1 MATATASPITDY
13 RQEWFEIEDATYLN
27 LAGQSPMPKVAH
39 RAVQAAI
46 EWKKFPHHIADS
58 AYFEVPNRIR
68 ASIATLIDAKAEEI
82 ALTTGAS
89 TGMSAVAYGL
99 TWKPG
104 DEVLTA
110 KGEFPLQYA
119 TWKPMEAREGIVMKV
134 VAPRDRFITADD
146 FLAAMT
152 TKTRMV
158 SVSLV
163 RFDNAVRLDAARI
176 AAACHA
182 QGALLLLDV
191 SQCCGGIPL
200 NVDELG
206 ADFLVCAGYKWLL
219 SPYGT
224 GFFWCKNEHTEK
236 MRPGPFYWAAQEGA
250 ENFSSL
256 SCESPKAVP
265 GARRWDMAE
274 TSNYFNFA
282 AMDASLQF
290 VLEFGPET
298 VEAHNRKLI
307 DFLFERLPK
316 DRCVPASPLDSVR
329 RGPYGCFAAR
339 SPEKTAELYHKLAK
353 EKIITS
359 LREGNIRVSP
369 HLFNTER
376 DIDRLITAITL

>member
-1 MATATASPITDY
+1 MATATTSPITDY

-39 RAVQAAI
+39 RAVQTAI
-46 EWKKFPHHIADS
+46 EWKKFPHHITDS

-68 ASIATLIDAKAEEI
+68 ASIAQLIAAKPEEI

-99 TWKPG
+99 AWKLG
-104 DEVLTA
+104 DEILTA

-119 TWKPMEAREGIVMKV
+119 TWKPMEAREGIVLKI

-146 FLAAMT
+146 LIAAMT
-152 TKTRMV
+152 PKTRMV

-163 RFDNAVRLDAARI
+163 RFDNGVLLDAARI

-191 SQCCGGIPL
+191 SQYCGGMPL
-200 NVDELG
+200 DVAKLG

-224 GFFWCKNEHTEK
+224 GFFWAKIEHIDN
-236 MRPGPFYWAAQEGA
+236 MRPGPFYWAAAEGA
-250 ENFSSL
+250 ENFHAL
-256 SCESPKAVP
+256 AFENPKLTR

-290 VLEFGPET
+290 VLQLGPAT
-298 VEAHNRKLI
+298 VEAHNRNLI
-307 DFLFERLPK
+307 DLLFERLPK
-316 DRCVPASPLDSVR
+316 DRCVPTSPLDSTQ

-339 SPEKTAELYHKLAK
+339 SPEKTAELYHKLVE

-369 HLFNTER
+369 HLYNTER
-376 DIDRLITAITL
+376 DIDRLISAITL

>member
-1 MATATASPITDY
+1 MATATTSPITDY

-27 LAGQSPMPKVAH
+27 LAAQSPMPKVAH
-39 RAVQAAI
+39 RAVQTAI
-46 EWKKFPHHIADS
+46 EWKKFPHRIADS

-68 ASIATLIDAKAEEI
+68 ASIAKLIGASSEEI

-110 KGEFPLQYA
+110 RGEFPLQYT

-146 FLAAMT
+146 FLSAMT
-152 TKTRMV
+152 PRTRLV

-163 RFDNAVRLDAARI
+163 RFDNGVLLDAARI

-191 SQCCGGIPL
+191 SQACGAMPL
-200 NVDELG
+200 DVNSLG
-206 ADFLVCAGYKWLL
+206 ADFMVCAGYKWLL

-224 GFFWCKNEHTEK
+224 GFFWARNEHTDK
-236 MRPGPFYWAAQEGA
+236 MCPGPFYWAAAEGA
-250 ENFSSL
+250 ENFQSL
-256 SCESPKAVP
+256 AFENPKPVP

-290 VLEFGPET
+290 VLQFGPKT
-298 VEAHNRKLI
+298 DEAHNRKII
-307 DFLFERLPK
+307 DYMF
-316 DRCVPASPLDSVR
+316 
-329 RGPYGCFAAR
+329 
-339 SPEKTAELYHKLAK
+339 
-353 EKIITS
+353 
-359 LREGNIRVSP
+359 
-369 HLFNTER
+369 
-376 DIDRLITAITL
+376 